1 MLIMIYR
8 NKIKELLEAENLSV
22 QALSKQ
28 LKRDYSN
35 THDLVNDEYL
45 DFKRF
50 ANIADVARI
59 LDVKIED
66 LFEVQ
71 NED

>member
-1 MLIMIYR
+1 MIYK
-8 NKIKELLEAENLSV
+8 NKIKQLLEAKDISV
-22 QALSKQ
+22 HALSIL

-35 THDLVNDEYL
+35 THNLVNDEYL

-59 LDVKIED
+59 LNVKIDD

-71 NED
+71 DEN